1 MNEWNKWT
9 NGIISIIIILL
20 FIYLVKQVIVYK
32 GSEIYTDVEHPP
44 PVLFLLIFAFKF
56 FFFILR

>member
-9 NGIISIIIILL
+9 NGNVISIIIILL

-32 GSEIYTDVEHPP
+32 GSEIYTDVDHPHSSSFP
-44 PVLFLLIFAFKF
+44 FD
-56 FFFILR
+56 LRF